1 MDLREGCGTIRS
13 MRWLIASML
22 AVFVTTG
29 VTMGDAEAQAFK
41 PRGGAKATPAKSAP
55 AKKASPAKKA
65 APKKAKS
72 AKKSARA
79 AQSSAR
85 TEDLTPDDSPA
96 KRSDPED
103 DDDYVVIVDD

>member
-1 MDLREGCGTIRS
+1 
-13 MRWLIASML
+13 MRWLIASVL

-41 PRGGAKATPAKSAP
+41 PRGGAKATPAKNAT
-55 AKKASPAKKA
+55 AKKASPAKKAA

-72 AKKSARA
+72 AKKSSRA